1 MAAALATFRSMAV
14 AETTL
19 PDRLTEALRRPRG
32 ARFYRVALQVNPFD
46 YLRRHS
52 KATAYA
58 TEAEYN
64 DAVVAA
70 CVEHEIQAIAVTDH
84 FRISS
89 SVGLAAAAGAAG
101 IVVFPGFEAVS
112 KEGVHFLCLFD
123 PARPHRE
130 IERIIGECGV
140 LEDRTESPVGK
151 LDAEELLA
159 KAKEWNAVFV
169 AAHATSPQG
178 GLLRKLSGQSRARV
192 WRSPLLQAIA
202 IPGPVSDLPQDLRA
216 IVRCEGEYGR
226 EYEIAVV
233 NARDV
238 SVPEDLARPDTWCW
252 IKMTEVTIDGLRQAV
267 LDPSSRVR
275 LTSDPVPD
283 EHTEFVALA
292 WEGGFLDDQMIHFS
306 ENLNVLIGGRGT
318 GKSTVVESLRYV
330 LGLEPLGDEAR
341 RLHEGIVRSVL
352 QSGTKVSL
360 LVCSRR
366 PGESWYVIER
376 TVPNPPVVRDG
387 NGDVVDVQPL
397 EILRGTEIFGQHEI
411 SELTKSEERLTR
423 LLDRFV
429 EQDDSLERRKTAIR
443 RELVRTRRQ
452 LVDAIQDL
460 GGVNERLSALPG
472 LEDTLKRYRAAG
484 VEERL
489 REQSLLVREE
499 RVLTTAEERLA
510 ELRETLD
517 TFERDL
523 TVDLAFLSGRALE
536 ELPAKDVLSSLTQSF
551 GAFNSAVAAAAGSL
565 RSEAAEL
572 EQAITRVRRQWSARE
587 REVTAAYEKILRD
600 LQKERVDGD
609 EFIRLRR
616 RIEELQP
623 LREREQLV
631 QRSIDELEQRR
642 RNLLAEWDDLRTS
655 EYQALQRAAKRVSK
669 ALERRIRVTVRFSGD
684 RSPLAALLKKRIS
697 GRFSETVDAL
707 VQQQDLSLRELAT
720 LARSGRD
727 VLAKRYKLAPA
738 QAEKLATAP
747 AEVLMELEELD
758 LPPTTQIELNVAAE
772 GERARWQPLGDLST
786 GQKAT
791 AVLLLLLHESSA
803 PLVIDQP
810 EDDLDNRF
818 ITEGIVPRMREEK
831 RRRQFVFSTHNANIP
846 VLGDAELI
854 AGLSATGEGGE
865 PGHAEIPD
873 EYVGSIDS
881 EPVRELVEELL
892 EGGREAFE
900 MRRRK
905 YGF

>member
-1 MAAALATFRSMAV
+1 MAV
-14 AETTL
+14 AEVTL
-19 PDRLTEALRRPRG
+19 PELLAEALRRPRG
-32 ARFYRVALQVNPFD
+32 ARFYRVALQINPFE
-46 YLRRHS
+46 YLERHGKKS
-52 KATAYA
+52 EYA
-58 TEAEYN
+58 TEQEYN
-64 DAVVAA
+64 EAIVAA
-70 CVEHEIQAIAVTDH
+70 CVKYGVEAIAVTDH
-84 FRISS
+84 FRITSS
-89 SVGLAAAAGAAG
+89 ESLASAARAAG
-101 IVVFPGFEAVS
+101 ITVFPGFEAVS
-112 KEGVHFLCLFD
+112 KEGVHLLCLFD

-140 LEDRTESPVGK
+140 LDDRTESPIGK

-159 KAKEWNAVFV
+159 KAKEWDAVFV
-169 AAHATSPQG
+169 AAHSTSPQG
-178 GLLRKLSGQSRARV
+178 GLLRKLSGQSRAHV
-192 WRSPLLQAIA
+192 WRSSRLQAIA
-202 IPGPVSDLPQDLRA
+202 IPGPVDDLPQDLRA
-216 IVRCEGEYGR
+216 IVRSEGEYAR
-226 EYEIAVV
+226 EHDVAVL

-238 SVPEDLARPDTWCW
+238 CAPEDIAGSGAWSW

-267 LDPSSRVR
+267 LDPSSRIR
-275 LTSDPVPD
+275 LPSDPVPE
-283 EHTEFVALA
+283 EHTEFVAMA
-292 WEGGFLDDQMIHFS
+292 WEGGFLDGQSIHFS
-306 ENLNVLIGGRGT
+306 ENLNVLIGGRGA

-341 RLHEGIVRSVL
+341 RLHDGIVRNVL

-360 LVCSRR
+360 LACSRR

-376 TVPNPPVVRDG
+376 TVPNPPVVKDAS
-387 NGDVVDVQPL
+387 GDVVDVQPL

-411 SELTKSEERLTR
+411 SELTKNEERLTR

-429 EQDDSLERRKTAIR
+429 EQDDSLERRKAALRRDLTRTR
-443 RELVRTRRQ
+443 RELVEAQ
-452 LVDAIQDL
+452 NDL
-460 GGVNERLSALPG
+460 AAVRERLGALPG

-499 RVLTTAEERLA
+499 RVLATAEERLA
-510 ELRETLD
+510 EAREILD

-523 TVDLAFLSGRALE
+523 TLDRAFLSDRSLE
-536 ELPAKDVLSSLTQSF
+536 ELPAKDLLSSLDRSF
-551 GAFNSAVAAAAGSL
+551 SAFNEAVAAAAGAL
-565 RSEAAEL
+565 RSEGVKL
-572 EQAITRVRRQWSARE
+572 ERAITDVRTRWSARE
-587 REVTAAYEKILRD
+587 REVTAAYEKILRE

-631 QRSIDELEQRR
+631 QRSIVEVEQRR
-642 RNLLAEWDDLRTS
+642 RNLLAEWDDLRRS
-655 EYQALQRAAKRVSK
+655 EFQALQRAAKRVSK
-669 ALERRIRVTVRFSGD
+669 ALERRIRVTVKFSGD
-684 RSPLAALLKKRIS
+684 RAPLASLLKKRIS
-697 GRFSETVDAL
+697 GRFSETVEAL
-707 VQQQDLSLRELAT
+707 VQEPDLSLRELAT
-720 LARSGRD
+720 VTRSGRD
-727 VLAKRYKLAPA
+727 ALAKRYKLAPT
-738 QAEKLATAP
+738 QAEKLSDAP
-747 AEVLMELEELD
+747 PELTMELEELD
-758 LPPTTQIELNVAAE
+758 LPPTTQIELNVAPD
-772 GERARWQPLGDLST
+772 GERAQWRPLDDLST

-791 AVLLLLLHESSA
+791 AVLLLLLHESSV
-803 PLVIDQP
+803 PLVVDQP

-854 AGLSATGEGGE
+854 LGLRASGEGGDR
-865 PGHAEIPD
+865 GHAEIPD
-873 EYVGSIDS
+873 EHLGSIDS